1 MNVWLLR
8 GFVFLVLLFALVYFF
23 VTNSGQSVDLNV
35 FGKSFLGISIYWV
48 VVVSFL
54 LGFATSFVL
63 AALREF
69 RFHREIARLKKDAAA
84 KNREI
89 ADLRTLPL
97 RQETPLPDG
106 DSSPAIEQRPAELPT
121 REAAGD

>member
-1 MNVWLLR
+1 VWLFR
-8 GFVFLVLLFALVYFF
+8 GFIFLLLLFALVYFF

-35 FGKSFLGISIYWV
+35 FGKSFLGISIYCV
-48 VVVSFL
+48 VVVSYL

-69 RFHREIARLKKDAAA
+69 RFHRDIARLKKDAVA
-84 KNREI
+84 KDQEI

-97 RQETPLPDG
+97 RQEPATAKEI
-106 DSSPAIEQRPAELPT
+106 DSE
-121 REAAGD
+121 

>member
-1 MNVWLLR
+1 VWLFR
-8 GFVFLVLLFALVYFF
+8 GFTFLVLLFALVYFF

-48 VVVSFL
+48 VVASYL

-63 AALREF
+63 AAFREF
-69 RFHREIARLKKDAAA
+69 RFHREIARLKKEGVIRE
-84 KNREI
+84 KEI

-97 RQETPLPDG
+97 RQDMAQPRDDDG
-106 DSSPAIEQRPAELPT
+106 E
-121 REAAGD
+121 